1 MSREIIKQQFQ
12 TILHNQLKDKT
23 PEITTKVY
31 EHLLEIGY
39 EEERAREALAFA
51 LENYMHEML
60 IDKEEFSETKWKHQ
74 IEYLMN
80 LNDSGDIRIS
90 KHQLER
96 IPNRIK
102 KEFGSILHGNEDDYL
117 EGLNAY
123 ESNLLLMANRFQLDS
138 RQLKKIVELWMY
150 MLYGSW
156 HEVSYDFS
164 DVASED
170 LIGMAR
176 IMDNN
181 SNVLHNKDLFELL
194 EKKYSD
200 LDFSL
205 RENLESAFR
214 LSFLLLERIHES
226 IIYWEKVL
234 GSNGYLNYHKKLQQ
248 GDYDHLDI

>member
-1 MSREIIKQQFQ
+1 
-12 TILHNQLKDKT
+12 
-23 PEITTKVY
+23 
-31 EHLLEIGY
+31 
-39 EEERAREALAFA
+39 
-51 LENYMHEML
+51 
-60 IDKEEFSETKWKHQ
+60 
-74 IEYLMN
+74 
-80 LNDSGDIRIS
+80 
-90 KHQLER
+90 
-96 IPNRIK
+96 
-102 KEFGSILHGNEDDYL
+102 
-117 EGLNAY
+117 
-123 ESNLLLMANRFQLDS
+123 MANRFQLDS
-138 RQLKKIVELWMY
+138 RQLKKIVELWIY

-181 SNVLHNKDLFELL
+181 SNVLHNEDLFELL
-194 EKKYSD
+194 EKKYPD

-234 GSNGYLNYHKKLQQ
+234 GSNGYLMYHKKLQQ